1 LELSSKGYSQSEIAK
16 TLQVDKS
23 TVCRD
28 IVYLR
33 EQSREMIRKYID
45 EKLPEEYEKC
55 LVGITAILKEAWN
68 TAQQAS
74 EKREKLQALSLAKE
88 CYTLKLELLTNAT
101 VVDDALKFVSSNL
114 TEKSIERPK
123 IIDTTI
129 NNNTKID
136 IQRFEEENTEPRT
149 LVTTNET
156 F

>member
-16 TLQVDKS
+16 TLQIDKS

-28 IVYLR
+28 IIYLR

-68 TAQQAS
+68 TAQQAF

-101 VVDDALKFVSSNL
+101 VIDDALKFVSSNL
-114 TEKSIERPK
+114 TVKSIERPK
-123 IIDTTI
+123 IIDTTV
-129 NNNTKID
+129 NNNTID
-136 IQRFEEENTEPRT
+136 IQRFKEENNESKFTF
-149 LVTTNET
+149 TTNKT